1 MESIAAALAAE
12 LALNPAYVENVITLM
27 DEGNTITG
35 RNSTAAWTILPS
47 AAWLTG

>member
-12 LALNPAYVENVITLM
+12 LALNPAYVA
-27 DEGNTITG
+27 TG

-47 AAWLTG
+47 ATWLTG